1 MVSRAWGCPTD
12 LHLSTKCHL
21 AVDILTKCQLICQPT
36 LSRHVHVLYQHLADN
51 AITWTAL
58 VSCFR
63 CVIEMMAVCAVAY
76 SVNIWIKKTDS
87 SFKSPVV
94 KWKEKGDSCHS
105 SKTMVYKTHK
115 TLTVDRVEKQNRPYC
130 QGQANIALE
139 QVKIE
144 V

>member
-1 MVSRAWGCPTD
+1 
-12 LHLSTKCHL
+12 
-21 AVDILTKCQLICQPT
+21 
-36 LSRHVHVLYQHLADN
+36 
-51 AITWTAL
+51 
-58 VSCFR
+58 
-63 CVIEMMAVCAVAY
+63 MMAVCAVAY

-94 KWKEKGDSCHS
+94 KWKEQGDSCHS

-130 QGQANIALE
+130 QVQANIALE